1 MAWRVNVKFHS
12 PNWRVDFF
20 TLRMHIWNFHDI
32 KGQKSI
38 SFKNENS
45 KILQLQGASPLT
57 PYIKSL
63 ILKRWKTWHFL
74 HQVLCPPIDICSH
87 WQGLFMI
94 EGVFLYWPVFKLPR
108 IAGIER
114 GIFVTCDKWRY
125 DTLKIMEMRAIFTQK
140 MVFQVYNR
148 FQELKQ
154 SRNSLE
160 LFMARIST
168 ILLCIFMYHI
178 WKKILCLYLQFATN
192 QQTACRYLKKCA
204 LEGLLNTGRYRVIK
218 RLNVIVLPTWT
229 FQNSSASR
237 ERPLTPFRY
246 KLSLLHFKMKEMN
259 FS

>member
-1 MAWRVNVKFHS
+1 MKIQKFFS
-12 PNWRVDFF
+12 FR
-20 TLRMHIWNFHDI
+20 
-32 KGQKSI
+32 GQ
-38 SFKNENS
+38 
-45 KILQLQGASPLT
+45 APWP

-140 MVFQVYNR
+140 IVFQVYNR

-178 WKKILCLYLQFATN
+178 WKKSFVCTCNL
-192 QQTACRYLKKCA
+192 QQTNKPH
-204 LEGLLNTGRYRVIK
+204 VDI
-218 RLNVIVLPTWT
+218 
-229 FQNSSASR
+229 
-237 ERPLTPFRY
+237 
-246 KLSLLHFKMKEMN
+246 
-259 FS
+259 

>member
-1 MAWRVNVKFHS
+1 MKIQKFFS
-12 PNWRVDFF
+12 FR
-20 TLRMHIWNFHDI
+20 
-32 KGQKSI
+32 GQ
-38 SFKNENS
+38 
-45 KILQLQGASPLT
+45 APWP

-178 WKKILCLYLQFATN
+178 WKKNPLSVPAICNKPTN
-192 QQTACRYLKKCA
+192 RMS
-204 LEGLLNTGRYRVIK
+204 I
-218 RLNVIVLPTWT
+218 
-229 FQNSSASR
+229 F
-237 ERPLTPFRY
+237 
-246 KLSLLHFKMKEMN
+246 KEMRPWGLVEHRSIQSYKKTKCYCSAN
-259 FS
+259 LNIPKFFSFKGKTLDPL